1 MLTMVTAFRDRET
14 VSRARDHLSREGVAL
29 HDAQILDSADGS
41 VESSLVARR
50 VPADDAQAYARAAA
64 RGHVLL
70 VASIEEGSLARAEG
84 IMDDYGPVD
93 VEEGLSAAADRMRAV
108 DSGAA
113 ATDIGAGAA
122 TGRLREDDE
131 EVVPV
136 VEEQLHVGKRTVE
149 RGGVRIRTYA
159 VETAVEE
166 AVVLRDE
173 SVTIERHRLS
183 PDRPADETAF
193 QERVIEVTETDE
205 VPVVEKGV
213 RVREELVIHK
223 DVQERVETV
232 SDTVRRTE
240 VEVED
245 GRTDVAADRLS
256 DRAADLPADD
266 ASGRVGRTDR
276 TDV

>member
-1 MLTMVTAFRDRET
+1 MLTMVTAFRDRDT
-14 VSRARDHLSREGVAL
+14 VSRARDHLAREGIAL
-29 HDAQILDSADGS
+29 HDAEILHSAEGS
-41 VESSLVARR
+41 VESRLAARR
-50 VPADDAQAYARAAA
+50 VPADDARAYARAAE

-70 VASIEEGSLARAEG
+70 VASIQDGDLARAEG

-93 VEEGLSAAADRMRAV
+93 VEDGLSAAADQMRAV
-108 DSGAA
+108 DSGATA
-113 ATDIGAGAA
+113 PGLAVPGLGAGASSD
-122 TGRLREDDE
+122 RLREGDE

-136 VEEQLHVGKRTVE
+136 VEEQLHLGKRSVE

-159 VETAVEE
+159 VETPVEE
-166 AVVLRDE
+166 AVLLRDE
-173 SVTIERHRLS
+173 RVSIERHRLS

-205 VPVVEKGV
+205 VPVVQKEV

-223 DVQERVETV
+223 DVQERAETV

-245 GRTDVAADRLS
+245 GRTD
-256 DRAADLPADD
+256 RAADLPVDD